1 MIEYMT
7 TREGRENRS
16 YFYKTGWIYEP
27 FVLTHNSKWI
37 FNGTRWQWV
46 HHEMRKGNYSDALP
60 YNVMNVRI
68 LENTEL
74 YDDRN
79 LKNQPL
85 YVFEADREVQL
96 LGYVEHNGI
105 LLGYVEAEIYDQKAR
120 GFVRLEDLD
129 TDDEDLDFMTIR

>member
-1 MIEYMT
+1 M
-7 TREGRENRS
+7 
-16 YFYKTGWIYEP
+16 
-27 FVLTHNSKWI
+27 
-37 FNGTRWQWV
+37 
-46 HHEMRKGNYSDALP
+46 D
-60 YNVMNVRI
+60 VRI

-85 YVFEADREVQL
+85 YVFDADREVQL

-120 GFVRLEDLD
+120 GFVRLDQIEPEGYDIGFL
-129 TDDEDLDFMTIR
+129 TGK